1 MSLLHL
7 NIGSN
12 VDRRKNIRLA
22 LGQLEYFFDK
32 MKISS
37 LFESPS
43 EGFEGKDFFNIG
55 VNVETSKKIS
65 EVLDI
70 LHQIED
76 SLGRN
81 RLQPK
86 FSSRIID
93 LDLVIYDNIIDE
105 KFNIPRKDIFKY
117 AFVLAPLLE
126 LNPDGIHPEKGVSYL
141 ELWEDFESNKVFE
154 LNKYNI
160 CSIICNFWSVFV
172 VQMSADTSILK
183 GEGITFSTV

>member
-12 VDRRKNIRLA
+12 LDRRKNIRSA
-22 LGQLEYFFDK
+22 LGQLESSFDK
-32 MKISS
+32 IIISS

-43 EGFEGKDFFNIG
+43 EGFEVKDFYNIG
-55 VNVETSKKIS
+55 VNVETSQKVS

-81 RLQPK
+81 RMQPK

-93 LDLVIYDNIIDE
+93 LDLVIYDDIIDE
-105 KFNIPRKDIFKY
+105 KFNIPRKDIFRY

-141 ELWEDFESNKVFE
+141 ELWENFESNKFFE

-160 CSIICNFWSVFV
+160 
-172 VQMSADTSILK
+172 DKLYT
-183 GEGITFSTV
+183 

>member
-12 VDRRKNIRLA
+12 LDRRKNIRLA
-22 LGQLEYFFDK
+22 LEHLESSFDK
-32 MKISS
+32 IIISS

-43 EGFEGKDFFNIG
+43 EGFEGNDFYNIG
-55 VNVETSKKIS
+55 VNVETSKKVS

-81 RLQPK
+81 RAQPK

-93 LDLVIYDNIIDE
+93 LDLVIYDDIIDE
-105 KFNIPRKDIFKY
+105 KFNIPRKDIFRY

-126 LNPDGIHPEKGVSYL
+126 LNPYGIHPEKGVSYL
-141 ELWEDFESNKVFE
+141 ELWENFESNNVFE

-160 CSIICNFWSVFV
+160 DKLYN
-172 VQMSADTSILK
+172 
-183 GEGITFSTV
+183 

>member
-1 MSLLHL
+1 M
-7 NIGSN
+7 
-12 VDRRKNIRLA
+12 
-22 LGQLEYFFDK
+22 QLESFFDRI
-32 MKISS
+32 KISS

-43 EGFEGKDFFNIG
+43 EGFEGKDFYNIG
-55 VNVETSKKIS
+55 VNVETSQKVS

-81 RLQPK
+81 RTQPK

-93 LDLVIYDNIIDE
+93 LDLVIYDDIIDE
-105 KFNIPRKDIFKY
+105 KFNIPRKDIFRY

-141 ELWEDFESNKVFE
+141 ELWENFESNKVFE

-160 CSIICNFWSVFV
+160 DRLYN
-172 VQMSADTSILK
+172 
-183 GEGITFSTV
+183 

>member
-12 VDRRKNIRLA
+12 LDRRKNICLA
-22 LGQLEYFFDK
+22 LQQLEPSFDK
-32 MKISS
+32 IIISS

-43 EGFEGKDFFNIG
+43 EGFEGNDFYNIG
-55 VNVETSKKIS
+55 VNVETSKKVS

-70 LHQIED
+70 LHKIED
-76 SLGRN
+76 TLGRN
-81 RLQPK
+81 RAQPK

-93 LDLVIYDNIIDE
+93 LDLVIYDDIIDE
-105 KFNIPRKDIFKY
+105 KFNIPRKDIFRY

-141 ELWEDFESNKVFE
+141 ELWENFESDKVFE

-160 CSIICNFWSVFV
+160 DKLYN
-172 VQMSADTSILK
+172 
-183 GEGITFSTV
+183 

>member
-12 VDRRKNIRLA
+12 LDRRKNIRSA
-22 LGQLEYFFDK
+22 LEQLEFSFDK
-32 MKISS
+32 IIISS

-43 EGFEGKDFFNIG
+43 EGFEGNDFYNIG
-55 VNVETSKKIS
+55 VNVETSKKVS

-81 RLQPK
+81 RMQPK

-93 LDLVIYDNIIDE
+93 LDLVIYDDIIDE
-105 KFNIPRKDIFKY
+105 KFNIPRKDIFRY

-141 ELWEDFESNKVFE
+141 ELWENFESNKVFE

-160 CSIICNFWSVFV
+160 
-172 VQMSADTSILK
+172 DKLYT
-183 GEGITFSTV
+183 

>member
-12 VDRRKNIRLA
+12 LDRRKNIRSA
-22 LGQLEYFFDK
+22 LGQLESSFDK
-32 MKISS
+32 IIISS

-43 EGFEGKDFFNIG
+43 EGFEGNDFYNIG
-55 VNVETSKKIS
+55 VNVETSKKVS

-81 RLQPK
+81 RKQPK

-93 LDLVIYDNIIDE
+93 LDLVIYDDIIDE
-105 KFNIPRKDIFKY
+105 KFNIPRKDIFRY

-141 ELWEDFESNKVFE
+141 ELWENFESNKVFE

-160 CSIICNFWSVFV
+160 DRLCLLY
-172 VQMSADTSILK
+172 TSP
-183 GEGITFSTV
+183 SPRD

>member
-12 VDRRKNIRLA
+12 LDRRKNIRLA
-22 LGQLEYFFDK
+22 LEHLESSFDK
-32 MKISS
+32 IIISS

-43 EGFEGKDFFNIG
+43 EGFEGNDFYNIG
-55 VNVETSKKIS
+55 VNVESSKKVS

-81 RLQPK
+81 RTQPK

-93 LDLVIYDNIIDE
+93 LDLVIYANII
-105 KFNIPRKDIFKY
+105 KIF
-117 AFVLAPLLE
+117 AFKTLRWTL
-126 LNPDGIHPEKGVSYL
+126 I
-141 ELWEDFESNKVFE
+141 
-154 LNKYNI
+154 
-160 CSIICNFWSVFV
+160 
-172 VQMSADTSILK
+172 Q
-183 GEGITFSTV
+183 

>member
-12 VDRRKNIRLA
+12 LDRRKNIRSA
-22 LGQLEYFFDK
+22 LEQLEFSFDK
-32 MKISS
+32 IIISS

-43 EGFEGKDFFNIG
+43 EGFEGNDFYNIG
-55 VNVETSKKIS
+55 VNVETSKKVS

-81 RLQPK
+81 RAQPK

-93 LDLVIYDNIIDE
+93 LDLVIFADIIDE
-105 KFNIPRKDIFKY
+105 KFNIPRKDIFRY

-141 ELWEDFESNKVFE
+141 ELWENFESNKVFE

-160 CSIICNFWSVFV
+160 
-172 VQMSADTSILK
+172 DKLYT
-183 GEGITFSTV
+183 

>member
-12 VDRRKNIRLA
+12 LDRRKNIRLA
-22 LGQLEYFFDK
+22 LEQLESSFDK
-32 MKISS
+32 IVISS

-43 EGFEGKDFFNIG
+43 EGFEGKDFYNIG
-55 VNVETSKKIS
+55 VNVETSKKVS

-70 LHQIED
+70 LHRIED

-81 RLQPK
+81 RAQPK

-93 LDLVIYDNIIDE
+93 LDLVIYADIIDE
-105 KFNIPRKDIFKY
+105 KFNIPRKDIFRY

-141 ELWEDFESNKVFE
+141 ELWENFESNKVFK

-160 CSIICNFWSVFV
+160 DKLYN
-172 VQMSADTSILK
+172 
-183 GEGITFSTV
+183 